1 MKIFKG
7 EPVKR
12 SLKFLRRKTEFF
24 ALCLIMTVP
33 FNVSA
38 KSPDA
43 KPTVYPQR
51 IISLSPILTENIYLL
66 EAEDSLIANT
76 VFCVNPPE
84 ARYKEKVGTVIQAN
98 IEKMISLKPDLVL
111 AISLTN
117 PRQIKKL
124 ENLGIRVVRF
134 VQPENFSEICQQ
146 FIRLGEIIG
155 KGEKAKEIIERV
167 KKDVAAVIAKTE
179 NLPKKKVFFQIGI
192 KPLFATTKESF
203 TNDYM
208 VFGGGINIAANER
221 SGVYSREKVVQE
233 NPDVIIIAMMGS
245 EGVAGSKE
253 KEIWRK
259 LESINA
265 VKRDSIY
272 IVDPDEVCSPSP
284 VTFVETLKKI
294 TKLIHPEI
302 SLVE

>member
-1 MKIFKG
+1 MTIFQS

-12 SLKFLRRKTEFF
+12 CAKFLLKQIGFS
-24 ALCLIMTVP
+24 ALCLIMTIP

-38 KSPDA
+38 KSPDE
-43 KPTVYPQR
+43 KPASYPQR

-66 EAEDSLIANT
+66 EAEDRLIANT
-76 VFCVNPPE
+76 VYCVNPPE
-84 ARYKEKVGTVIQAN
+84 ASQKEKVGTIMQAN
-98 IEKMISLKPDLVL
+98 IEKIISLKPDLVL

-124 ENLGIRVVRF
+124 ENLRIRVVRF
-134 VQPENFSEICQQ
+134 VQPENFPQICRQ
-146 FIRLGEIIG
+146 FIRLGDIIG
-155 KGEKAKEIIERV
+155 KGEKAKEIIDRV
-167 KKDVAAVIAKTE
+167 KKDVAAVVAKTE

-208 VFGGGINIAANER
+208 VFGGGINIAANEMN
-221 SGVYSREKVVQE
+221 GVYSREKVVQE

-245 EGVAGSKE
+245 EGVAGAKE
-253 KEIWRK
+253 KEIWMK

-265 VKRDSIY
+265 VKRNRIY
-272 IVDPDEVCSPSP
+272 IVDPDDVCSPSP
-284 VTFVETLKKI
+284 ATFVETLKKI